1 MKYVRPLMFLT
12 CLLVWSASAQ
22 SPAHE
27 DPFFASHAVYV
38 YLGGSAVSPDGKS
51 LVSVR
56 LLDDNADNFP
66 SEVTVRTP
74 IGTLRSRIPFGL
86 NAQVLWSEDSKAFA
100 ITGTPDGGDG
110 QYQTDAFYLRSQRL
124 VRVPLTPLI
133 ERAFGHPVKCGWPES
148 PNVVALKWLE
158 GSRALLMAAQIIK
171 HSNCDSFGIFAG
183 FVVDPSN
190 LRIAKRYNQI
200 EVKRIFGAD
209 LGPWLRDTDDSC
221 VVKPEACYVPSN
233 HPELNRSR
241 MK

>member
-1 MKYVRPLMFLT
+1 MFLT
-12 CLLVWSASAQ
+12 FLLVWSASAQ
-22 SPAHE
+22 SPTHG

-38 YLGGSAVSPDGKS
+38 YLRGSAVSPDGKK

-74 IGTLRSRIPFGL
+74 VGTLRSRIQFGL

-100 ITGTPDGGDG
+100 ITGSPDGGNG

-133 ERAFGHPVKCGWPES
+133 ERAFGHPVKCGWPEA

-158 GSRALLMAAQIIK
+158 GSRALLMAAQIIN
-171 HSNCDSFGIFAG
+171 HSNCDSFATFNG
-183 FVVDPSN
+183 FVVDPSS
-190 LRIAKRYNQI
+190 LRVVKRYDQI
-200 EVKRIFGAD
+200 EVKRIFRAD
-209 LGPWLRDTDDSC
+209 LGPWLRDADDLSD
-221 VVKPEACYVPSN
+221 PGPAMSRAII
-233 HPELNRSR
+233 LN
-241 MK
+241 